1 MPGRELPQDHFCAW
15 REEAEELREKLTEV
29 EKKLAT
35 TDDAMEKMR
44 AQVDALTRAVF
55 GKKSEKM
62 PSLAREVGKKPTRAE
77 TTKTRADRAAER
89 SKLPIEPVQHN
100 VPDGERTCP
109 TCHVEAKPAGTK
121 SSTEFDY
128 VPGYFR
134 RKLHQRE
141 TLSCSC
147 GYIVTAPAPARVYD
161 RCQYSPSFIA
171 HLVVQKCGDSLPI
184 YRMEKQFKRLSIP
197 MSRSTMTELFHRAG
211 ELLRPLA
218 KRVLALVA
226 ASDVVLA
233 DETTMPMLKT
243 IKRDKDGNLQKKPK
257 RSYLWTFVSGDF
269 VAYRFSSSRSGST
282 PREVLGGTKGT
293 LVVDAYT
300 GYNSVT
306 GVDGR
311 TRAGCL
317 AHARRKFFDASS
329 SHPDAHV
336 ALDAIR
342 DVYRVEHE
350 AKERGVARTPEHLA
364 MRQTRSKSTLEKLHA
379 WLAQRKNSYLPK
391 SGMGAAIRYA
401 LDNWTELTRFLDD
414 VHVPPDNNRS
424 EAALRVV
431 ALGRKNF
438 LFVGHEDAGDNVA
451 ALYTLVATCEAHG
464 VNPFEYLRD
473 VLVRV
478 STQPAADID
487 ALLPHRW
494 ATAA

>member
-1 MPGRELPQDHFCAW
+1 MAGRDLPQDHFCPW
-15 REEAEELREKLTEV
+15 REEAEELREKLGAV
-29 EKKLAT
+29 EQRLAT
-35 TDDAMEKMR
+35 NDAELETMR
-44 AQVDALTRAVF
+44 AQLEALTRAVF

-77 TTKTRADRAAER
+77 TTKKRAELAAEKK
-89 SKLPIEPVQHN
+89 KLPAEPVPHE
-100 VPDGERTCP
+100 VPDAERTCP

-121 SSTEFDY
+121 TSEEYDY
-128 VPGYFR
+128 VSGYFR

-141 TLSCSC
+141 TLACTC
-147 GYIVTAPAPARVYD
+147 GEYIVTAPAPPRVYD
-161 RCQYSPSFIA
+161 RCRYSAGFIA

-184 YRMEKQFKRLSIP
+184 YRIEKQFKRLGIP

-211 ELLRPLA
+211 QLLAPIAARI
-218 KRVLALVA
+218 LALVA

-233 DETTMPMLKT
+233 DETSMPMQSS
-243 IKRDKDGNLQKKPK
+243 IRSEKKPK
-257 RSYLWTFVSGDF
+257 RTYLWTFLAGNF
-269 VAYRFSSSRSGST
+269 VAYRFSPSRSGAT
-282 PREVLGGTKGT
+282 PSAVLGGTTGT

-300 GYNSVT
+300 GYNAVT

-317 AHARRKFFDASS
+317 AHARRKFFDASGP
-329 SHPDAHV
+329 HPEAHV
-336 ALDAIR
+336 ALDIIR

-364 MRQTRSKSTLEKLHA
+364 MRQARSKPLLDKLHA
-379 WLAQRKNSYLPK
+379 WLIEKKDTYLPK
-391 SGMGAAIRYA
+391 GGMGAAIRYA

-424 EAALRVV
+424 EAALRV
-431 ALGRKNF
+431 AAIGRKNF

-473 VLVRV
+473 VLLRV
-478 STQPAADID
+478 STQPASEID

-494 ATAA
+494 TPPAEA